1 MLFGSHDHRRGEFAR
16 QARSPNARR
25 LFALCAVLT
34 AHAPLYASA
43 AENVHIVA
51 KGQTL
56 GRIAKRYHVSVRALR
71 EANDLSAGER
81 IQPGIALRI
90 PNDDV
95 VDRSAEAKVGAAAK
109 HRGSENFTRAPKRPG
124 VVSFVRG
131 ADHADVRVLSR
142 HGRLVGSSLT
152 QLSKLLHD
160 PSGARTSIDPH
171 LATFIGMVSN
181 HFGGRTLN
189 VVSGY
194 RPYDPGQY
202 TPHSKHNTGHAID
215 FNIEGVPNTVLRDFC
230 RTFRNAGVGYYPNGT
245 FVHLDA
251 REGRVTWTDYSHAG
265 EAPRYERPEGG
276 SPTASPTLKDG
287 DPADHGEPGS
297 QNTQAADP
305 QVPEMN
311 RVNASSADPKLA
323 QPKMQ
328 GPKAPTLSESTPI
341 PPPSTPDIDGH

>member
-1 MLFGSHDHRRGEFAR
+1 M
-16 QARSPNARR
+16 
-25 LFALCAVLT
+25 
-34 AHAPLYASA
+34 
-43 AENVHIVA
+43 HIVA

-131 ADHADVRVLSR
+131 ADHMDVRVLSR

-171 LATFIGMVSN
+171 LATFIGMVSD

-265 EAPRYERPEGG
+265 EAPRYERPEGA
-276 SPTASPTLKDG
+276 SPTASIKREDS
-287 DPADHGEPGS
+287 DPGDHGEPGS
-297 QNTQAADP
+297 QSTQPGGTQVAEMTHVNSTVAD
-305 QVPEMN
+305 
-311 RVNASSADPKLA
+311 SKSAL
-323 QPKMQ
+323 PKMQ
-328 GPKAPTLSESTPI
+328 GPKAPTLSGSTPI